1 MMNRRRRVELNL
13 RAIPELQKIVLPNVQ
28 PTGQELGRG
37 AFGTVEE
44 VEIPGATCAAKR
56 IHESLLRLGTVEDA
70 KSIADAFVRECLLMS
85 TLHHPHIVQF
95 LGVCF
100 LPGSQLPLLVMEQ
113 LTMSLDDLLETNS
126 HVSLTT
132 KCSILN
138 DIVNGLTYLH
148 SHTPPIIH
156 RDLTAKNVLLNSAMV
171 AKLADLGVARIMN
184 IQPGQLASTMTQAPG
199 TLVYMPPEALEPNAK
214 YNAKLDIFSFGVL
227 SLYTLMQIF
236 PVLKAPTY
244 IDSDGR
250 IAARSEIDRRIDY
263 IEKIHHEFGRHHP
276 LVLMIKQCL
285 HDDPRQRPTL
295 DEVLQRLD
303 EAKIKLAHHDEQL
316 SRPELEQ
323 AVVDKEQALREKEG
337 VLKAKEEVLRAKEEE
352 IAQLQQQVGIV
363 CKVLHI
369 DGFKKPIK
377 HPTSGWGRQ
386 VHDQEVAVQRTF
398 HLVRSSCFYLSAL
411 MVRTQHKLS
420 LSCLYFA
427 HNCAK
432 HRPRLFLSGSETS
445 PHENYL

>member
-70 KSIADAFVRECLLMS
+70 KSITDAFVRECLLMS

-126 HVSLTT
+126 HVPLTT

-138 DIVNGLTYLH
+138 GIVNGLTYLH

-171 AKLADLGVARIMN
+171 AKLADLGVAHIMN

-227 SLYTLMQIF
+227 SLYTLTQIF
-236 PVLKAPTY
+236 PVLKAPTD

-263 IEKIHHEFGRHHP
+263 IEKIQQEFGRHHP

-285 HDDPRQRPTL
+285 HDDPRRRPTL

-303 EAKIKLAHHDEQL
+303 EAKIKLAHHDEQM
-316 SRPELEQ
+316 SRPELEQALIDVKQ
-323 AVVDKEQALREKEG
+323 AVVDKEQALRE
-337 VLKAKEEVLRAKEEE
+337 KEEVLRAKEEE

-363 CKVLHI
+363 CKVLHL
-369 DGFKKPIK
+369 DGFKMPIK
-377 HPTSGWGRQ
+377 YPTSGWGRQ

>member
-13 RAIPELQKIVLPNVQ
+13 RAIPELQKIMLPNVR

-70 KSIADAFVRECLLMS
+70 KSITDAFVRECLLMS

-126 HVSLTT
+126 HVPLDT
-132 KCSILN
+132 KHSILN
-138 DIVNGLTYLH
+138 GIVNGLTYLH

-227 SLYTLMQIF
+227 SLYTLTQIF

-263 IEKIHHEFGRHHP
+263 IEKIQHEFGRHHP

-285 HDDPRQRPTL
+285 HDDPRRRPTL

-303 EAKIKLAHHDEQL
+303 EAKIKLDHHDEQM
-316 SRPELEQ
+316 SRPELEQALIDMKQ
-323 AVVDKEQALREKEG
+323 AVVDKEQALREKEE
-337 VLKAKEEVLRAKEEE
+337 VLRAKEEVLRAKEEVLRAKEEE

-369 DGFKKPIK
+369 YRWF
-377 HPTSGWGRQ
+377 RN
-386 VHDQEVAVQRTF
+386 A
-398 HLVRSSCFYLSAL
+398 
-411 MVRTQHKLS
+411 
-420 LSCLYFA
+420 
-427 HNCAK
+427 N
-432 HRPRLFLSGSETS
+432 
-445 PHENYL
+445 

>member
-1 MMNRRRRVELNL
+1 MMNRRGRVQLNL
-13 RAIPELQKIVLPNVQ
+13 REITELQKIVLPNVR

-56 IHESLLRLGTVEDA
+56 IHESLLRLGNVGDVKNIT
-70 KSIADAFVRECLLMS
+70 DAFVRECLLMS

-113 LTMSLDDLLETNS
+113 LTMSLDDLLETSS
-126 HVSLTT
+126 HVSLAT
-132 KCSILN
+132 KRSILN
-138 DIVNGLTYLH
+138 GIVNGLTYLH

-171 AKLADLGVARIMN
+171 AKLADLGMARIMN
-184 IQPGQLASTMTQAPG
+184 IQPGQLATTMTQAPG

-227 SLYTLMQIF
+227 GLYTLTQIF

-244 IDSDGR
+244 IDSDGK

-263 IEKIHHEFGRHHP
+263 IEQIHQEFGRHHP

-285 HDDPRQRPTL
+285 HDDPRRRPTL
-295 DEVLQRLD
+295 DEVLQWLN
-303 EAKIKLAHHDEQL
+303 EAKVKTDYHYEQM

-323 AVVDKEQALREKEG
+323 ALIDKEEALREKEQAVTDKEQALREKEQA
-337 VLKAKEEVLRAKEEE
+337 LRHKEEVLREKDEE
-352 IAQLQQQVGIV
+352 IAQLRQQVGIA

-369 DGFKKPIK
+369 V
-377 HPTSGWGRQ
+377 
-386 VHDQEVAVQRTF
+386 VHLSQCKDSKF
-398 HLVRSSCFYLSAL
+398 HCCY
-411 MVRTQHKLS
+411 T
-420 LSCLYFA
+420 
-427 HNCAK
+427 
-432 HRPRLFLSGSETS
+432 
-445 PHENYL
+445 

>member
-1 MMNRRRRVELNL
+1 MELLSLTSTSGPEIENEHHRTMNRRGRVQLDL
-13 RAIPELQKIVLPNVQ
+13 REIPELQKIVLPNVR

-56 IHESLLRLGTVEDA
+56 IHESLLRLGNVGDA
-70 KSIADAFVRECLLMS
+70 KNITDAFVRECLLMS

-100 LPGSQLPLLVMEQ
+100 LSGSQLPLLVMEQ
-113 LTMSLDDLLETNS
+113 LTMSLDDLLETS
-126 HVSLTT
+126 SPVLLVT
-132 KCSILN
+132 KRSILN

-171 AKLADLGVARIMN
+171 AKLADLGVARIVN
-184 IQPGQLASTMTQAPG
+184 IQPGQLATTMTQAPG

-227 SLYTLMQIF
+227 GLYTLTQIF

-244 IDSDGR
+244 IDSDGK

-263 IEKIHHEFGRHHP
+263 IEQIHQEFGHHHP

-285 HDDPRQRPTL
+285 HDDPRWRPTL
-295 DEVLQRLD
+295 DKVLQWLN
-303 EAKIKLAHHDEQL
+303 EAKVKTDCHYEQM

-323 AVVDKEQALREKEG
+323 ALTDMEQALREKEQA
-337 VLKAKEEVLRAKEEE
+337 VIDKEEALRQKEEVLREKEEE
-352 IAQLQQQVGIV
+352 IAQLRQQVGIY
-363 CKVLHI
+363 H
-369 DGFKKPIK
+369 
-377 HPTSGWGRQ
+377 
-386 VHDQEVAVQRTF
+386 
-398 HLVRSSCFYLSAL
+398 VRC
-411 MVRTQHKLS
+411 
-420 LSCLYFA
+420 CI
-427 HNCAK
+427 
-432 HRPRLFLSGSETS
+432 
-445 PHENYL
+445 